1 MFFPKPMSEVELIVP
16 SKDLLAVTKVLG
28 KKGVFHQVDSTY
40 LGLENLGPNTWQEK
54 AASYSTLER
63 RIQVILQNL
72 NLAEEYSGASN
83 VDSIAEL
90 EPLQSAVDR
99 IEGEVKQTSD
109 QLAVER
115 KTLEQLESQ
124 LHQLEPIAETN
135 VDVGALRKSR
145 YLYSVIGMIP
155 AENVSRLETS
165 LSRVPHS
172 FFTLR
177 EDPKRPVVW
186 LLGPRSNADVL
197 ERAVK
202 SAYLNPLTLPEE
214 FEGTPAQI
222 AASLRKAIEA
232 SKQKIS
238 DLNGALAKLA
248 DTHKK
253 ELR

>member
-40 LGLENLGPNTWQEK
+40 LGLENLGPNTWQER

-109 QLAVER
+109 QLAAER

-155 AENVSRLETS
+155 AETVSYT
-165 LSRVPHS
+165 H
-172 FFTLR
+172 
-177 EDPKRPVVW
+177 
-186 LLGPRSNADVL
+186 
-197 ERAVK
+197 
-202 SAYLNPLTLPEE
+202 LTLP
-214 FEGTPAQI
+214 TI
-222 AASLRKAIEA
+222 LRV
-232 SKQKIS
+232 
-238 DLNGALAKLA
+238 
-248 DTHKK
+248 
-253 ELR
+253 